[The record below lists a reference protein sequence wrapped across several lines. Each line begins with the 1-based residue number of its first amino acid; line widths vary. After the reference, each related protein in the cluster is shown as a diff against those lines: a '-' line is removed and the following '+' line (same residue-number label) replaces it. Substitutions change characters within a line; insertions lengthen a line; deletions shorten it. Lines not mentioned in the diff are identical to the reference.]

1 MGELTFGGG
10 GAMIKIWWEGDLLG
24 GFSQVGGMKKL
35 SAGGRG
41 LPHSILPSRK
51 TNIYIYIYTIVP
63 AYVLIP
69 LANHN

>member
-10 GAMIKIWWEGDLLG
+10 RRIKLWWEVYLLG
-24 GFSQVGGMKKL
+24 KFSQVGGMSKL

-41 LPHSILPSRK
+41 LPPFFPVGK
-51 TNIYIYIYTIVP
+51 PKYIYTIVP

-69 LANHN
+69 LAKHN